1 MKKKLII
8 LSSFLLA
15 LGAIGCSQPKQDTP
29 VIDNGING
37 NDSGNGNGN
46 EHGNENGN
54 GNGNG
59 TSDPVGIKRKTLSD
73 YADEN
78 GELTDEGWKRMIK
91 DSYKFCEQ
99 EEEQGAVLLFNK
111 EVNGRKVLPL
121 GENERKVS
129 LFGQGTRKMYLRS
142 GAGGA
147 APNDRLVVNL
157 EKAFE
162 SCGFDINK
170 TLLNQYSTGYVTNP
184 KQNYEANSS
193 IYTDDVKATFAN
205 YNDAAI
211 ITLVRA
217 GTEDTDPDSGM
228 LNLHDNEKAMIKV
241 IKESGNF
248 HKIILL
254 LNSPMPMSMDWVD
267 SADYGVD
274 AALWIGAPGY
284 YGSAGAVHVLMGKDG
299 DGKPLSPSGHL
310 SDTFAAKA
318 DSSPAMVN
326 FGNTSISVY
335 KEGIYVGYKY
345 YETRYEDLILNQ
357 GNANSSKGAKMN
369 NSVWNYADEVAVPF
383 GYGESYTTFED
394 RITGVNY
401 NRTTDQYEVEIE
413 VKNTGSI
420 NAKYSGQ
427 LYAQQ
432 PYTSFD
438 KSSGLEKSAISLMG
452 YEKVDVNAGETK
464 KFNINIDKYFLATYD
479 YVVNKKYII
488 EGGDY
493 YFAIGNGAHEALNNI
508 LALKAPT
515 ASLYDHNGNPV
526 NGDIN
531 CAKKVVMEEDITTY
545 SKSHYNADVEVT
557 NMFDDADYN
566 YYAKKN
572 SKAPITYLSRE
583 DWDATWPTQ
592 TTDSPATSNDK
603 DMSKL
608 YSSEQENKGY
618 AAADGVEYNVPAV
631 IDGEE
636 TLITFADMVI
646 VPLEGEITNENSRF
660 KGKDGAEIWD
670 MFIKQMTLDD
680 LKISIADNRGIL
692 SVSKVQKPS
701 NSIAEGS
708 EGLLSLF
715 QYGDK
720 RWATGFATGSV
731 YTSTWDHAMQKQY
744 GSVYA
749 EEALYCGV
757 ASVNGPGANIIRTA
771 YSSRASEYMSE
782 DAMLNYNCAANIVG
796 AARSKGLIMN
806 INHALLNNQ
815 ESGRKG
821 LETYCNEQAIR
832 EIYLRPFEGAI
843 VKGNALGVI
852 TSYNRIGATYA
863 ACHNNLMNEVMRKEW
878 NYKGLFMCDAYTGN
892 NISNYA
898 NGPAMIHNGTNLF
911 MLDGQRGSQ
920 LVDYVRNYDDLQILK
935 DMQNANKYILYA
947 ISRSSFGY
955 SLNPTELV
963 VNSGHT
969 TPVNP
974 NPNTNQNGL
983 ITDEIKTIANNYAY
997 DFDPAS
1003 VKISKE
1009 DVTNSNGEFD
1019 FSDVSSLNVAGNREG
1034 HNIVYK
1040 FEGSYTEGW
1049 QGDYSQTFGHL
1060 YLWEDGK
1067 LTGYFGSPNKIPLR
1081 GYWYN
1086 VDENGKDT
1094 LVIALPESDGG
1105 NAIGIKTSGFYQYE
1119 TYMYINMGK
1128 IWGTGSLGRSI
1139 QMNGYLYY
1147 PEVALVIN
1155 TKDTNIEALTV
1166 GSALDIS
1173 GWEVQRVLKNLSY
1186 STCFEDD
1193 NNKISWQ
1200 VNGAALNGTT
1210 IQLSNA
1216 GTYTITASWGGLTAT
1231 AVLVIQ

>member
-1 MKKKLII
+1 MKKKLIV

-15 LGAIGCSQPKQDTP
+15 LGAVGCSQPKEDTP
-29 VIDNGING
+29 VIDNGNNG
-37 NDSGNGNGN
+37 NDSGNGNENGNGN

-142 GAGGA
+142 GAAGA
-147 APNDRLVVNL
+147 APNDKLVINL

-162 SCGFDINK
+162 SCGFNINK
-170 TLLNQYSTGYVTNP
+170 TLLNKYSTGYVTNP
-184 KQNYEANSS
+184 DQNYEANSS
-193 IYTDDVKATFAN
+193 VYTNDVKATFAN

-217 GTEDTDPDSGM
+217 GTEDNDPNSGM
-228 LNLHDNEKAMIKV
+228 LNLHDNEKAMIRV
-241 IKESGNF
+241 IKESGKFN
-248 HKIILL
+248 KIILL

-310 SDTFAAKA
+310 NSTFADIPESAP
-318 DSSPAMVN
+318 SMVN
-326 FGNTSISVY
+326 FGNRSISVY
-335 KEGIYVGYKY
+335 KEGVYVGYKY

-357 GNANSSKGAKMN
+357 GNANSTKGAKMN
-369 NSVWNYADEVAVPF
+369 GSVWNYADEVAIPF

-427 LYAQQ
+427 LYVQQ

-479 YVVNKKYII
+479 HVVNKRYII
-488 EGGDY
+488 EAGDY

-557 NMFDDADYN
+557 NRFDDADYN
-566 YYAKKN
+566 YHAKKN
-572 SKAPITYLSRE
+572 SKAQITYLSRQ
-583 DWDATWPTQ
+583 DWNATWPTQ
-592 TTDSPATSNDK
+592 TTESPLTSNDK

-608 YSSEQENKGY
+608 YSSTQENKGY
-618 AAADGVEYNVPAV
+618 SAANGVEYNVPAV

-646 VPLEGEITNENSRF
+646 VPLEGEVTNENSRF
-660 KGKDGAEIWD
+660 KGMEGSEIWD

-708 EGLLSLF
+708 EGLLSSF

-744 GSVYA
+744 GSAYA

-771 YSSRASEYMSE
+771 YSSRASEFMSE

-806 INHALLNNQ
+806 IKNALLNNQ
-815 ESGRKG
+815 EDGRQRI
-821 LETYCNEQAIR
+821 ETYCNEQAIR
-832 EIYLRPFEGAI
+832 EIYLRPFEGALT
-843 VKGNALGVI
+843 KGNGLGVM

-863 ACHNNLMNEVMRKEW
+863 ACHNNLMNGVMRNEW
-878 NYKGLFMCDAYTGN
+878 NFKGYIIDSALTGSNTDAY
-892 NISNYA
+892 S
-898 NGPAMIHNGTNLF
+898 NGPAMIHNGTDIF
-911 MLDGQRGSQ
+911 CIDGGRGTQ
-920 LVDYVRNYDDLQILK
+920 LADYVKNYDDLQILK
-935 DMQNANKYILYA
+935 DLQRANKYIMYA
-947 ISRSSFGY
+947 LSRSSIGY
-955 SLNPTELV
+955 YLNDA
-963 VNSGHT
+963 SDIGHEGILE
-969 TPVNP
+969 P
-974 NPNTNQNGL
+974 NGGSTQTNDP
-983 ITDEIKTIANNYAY
+983 ITDEIKAIANAYSY
-997 DFDPAS
+997 DFDPTE
-1003 VKISKE
+1003 VHFKKE
-1009 DVTNSNGEFD
+1009 DLVDGSGNFD
-1019 FSDVSSLNVAGNREG
+1019 FSSEDLINLPTNGVRDGVNL
-1034 HNIVYK
+1034 VYK
-1040 FEGSYTEGW
+1040 FEGSYAEGW
-1049 QGDYSQTFGHL
+1049 QGDYTKMYAYL

-1067 LTGYFGSPNKIPLR
+1067 FAGMSNKQAVR
-1081 GYWYN
+1081 GYWYDS
-1086 VDENGKDT
+1086 DENGEGNK
-1094 LVIALPESDGG
+1094 LVMVTSNNADGEIIATES
-1105 NAIGIKTSGFYQYE
+1105 TGFYSYQADIS
-1119 TYMYINMGK
+1119 MNPG
-1128 IWGTGSLGRSI
+1128 WGSNRSVRI
-1139 QMNGYLYY
+1139 NGYMYY
-1147 PEVALVIN
+1147 PEVALFI
-1155 TKDTNIEALTV
+1155 DTADANLDNLTA
-1166 GSALDIS
+1166 GSTLDIS
-1173 GWEVQRVLKNLSY
+1173 SWRAQRVLKNLKY
-1186 STCFEDD
+1186 SPCFEDASHSVTW
-1193 NNKISWQ
+1193 K
-1200 VNGAALNGTT
+1200 VNGNDVSNGAVNLNT
-1210 IQLSNA
+1210 A
-1216 GTYTITASWGGLTAT
+1216 GTYLITAKWGELQAS
-1231 AVLVIQ
+1231 VVVNVK